1 MNGFHSCLILFY
13 KSVERIARIQYNLG
27 YKIILHMITHSFP
40 FIRSTN
46 RMKTSEFKFR
56 NTAIS
61 LTAFT
66 GINAIIAG
74 FLFIIDPSGSKIGL
88 TTDYLQ
94 TSPFKNYLIPGI
106 ILFTLIGLGC
116 SICAYFIIIKNK
128 YASGLLQCE
137 GVLLTGWILV
147 QMVKVRDV
155 NPLHIIMGSIGISL
169 FMIGRKNI
177 SRN

>member
-1 MNGFHSCLILFY
+1 M
-13 KSVERIARIQYNLG
+13 KS
-27 YKIILHMITHSFP
+27 H
-40 FIRSTN
+40 
-46 RMKTSEFKFR
+46 EFKFR

-74 FLFIIDPSGSKIGL
+74 LLFMIDPSGNKIGL
-88 TTDYLQ
+88 TTNYLQ

-116 SICAYFIIIKNK
+116 AVCMYLLIIKNR
-128 YASGLLQCE
+128 YASEWLQYE
-137 GVLLTGWILV
+137 GVILTGWILV
-147 QMVKVRDV
+147 QMMMVRDV
-155 NPLHIIMGSIGISL
+155 NPLHLIMGSIGISL